1 MGAGVVAGGLCDCR
15 GVGRLLFFWR
25 RFYVYIFILSM
36 LSAGVFLDA
45 FRIGFCFSVCEE
57 GIHMIPGRLH
67 SLIAFSLGL
76 HNSLSSIL

>member
-15 GVGRLLFFWR
+15 GVGKLLFFWR

-45 FRIGFCFSVCEE
+45 FGIGFYFGVC
-57 GIHMIPGRLH
+57 GRGDTYDTRQAPFTPCIFL
-67 SLIAFSLGL
+67 
-76 HNSLSSIL
+76 